1 MSAQRPPHLQ
11 VGYIA
16 RAHGLR
22 GEVAVKTFDPASEVL
37 LEVERIHLRGKDGKV
52 SDLRIVESRSTS
64 KEVLLAFD
72 GVPDRTA
79 AEGLVGGTV
88 FVFREDLEPPAEE
101 DDEYFL
107 GDLLNLVAV
116 DEAGNRVGTVE
127 EVWSHSDVPTLVI
140 REGKVEH
147 LLPFI
152 DQFVP
157 AVKLDEGRVVVR
169 LPELEA

>member
-1 MSAQRPPHLQ
+1 MSAERTPHLQ
-11 VGYIA
+11 VGYVA

-37 LEVERIHLRGKDGKV
+37 LEVERIHVRGKDGRTR
-52 SDLRIVESRSTS
+52 DLTIAESRSTS
-64 KEVLLAFD
+64 KEILLSFD
-72 GVPDRTA
+72 EVPDRTA

-101 DDEYFL
+101 DDEYFQ
-107 GDLLNLVAV
+107 GDLIGLEAV
-116 DEAGNRVGTVE
+116 DESGARIGTVE
-127 EVWSHSDVPTLVI
+127 EVWSHADVPTLVI

-157 AVKLDEGRVVVR
+157 EVKLSERRVVVR
-169 LPELEA
+169 LPELEE